1 DSEMVWCQKGWAE
14 MKLEDYKAAV
24 ISFRHALEFNPDD
37 AWNWG
42 QYAKCCNKIGKFSEA
57 EKAAERVL
65 ELDPSSSVAQ
75 RELRQALSSKEPR
88 PILFE

>member
-1 DSEMVWCQKGWAE
+1 